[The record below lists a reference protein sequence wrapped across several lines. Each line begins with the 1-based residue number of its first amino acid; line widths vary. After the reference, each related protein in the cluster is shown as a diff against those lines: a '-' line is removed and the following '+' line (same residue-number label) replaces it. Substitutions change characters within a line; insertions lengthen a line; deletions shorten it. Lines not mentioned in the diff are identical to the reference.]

1 MADLR
6 LSINGVNN
14 AGDALGSA
22 ASGVSAIGVA
32 ATAAGAAITAFAA
45 TAVKAFADSERVS
58 KQLALAAGDLT
69 SAFERQAGAIQN
81 QLGVSDEL
89 VKSMQSVLL
98 RYGEAPDQID
108 ATVRALLDYSAAT
121 GTDALQATETLTR
134 GVESGKAVFKELGVT
149 YDATGNKTKDLTAVT
164 AQLTAK
170 LGGSAE
176 ADAHTLAGAAR
187 AVHEQ
192 FGEIQESL
200 GGLIAGFI
208 QQTGVLDKLKQALMD
223 VRDAAG
229 WGDGASQRNL
239 ERGKLFDEKALIE
252 SALEERKKNPNWIFS
267 QREDGPAYDAAKDS
281 ARLREIKA
289 RLAQL
294 DAEQR
299 KDEAPLPSKSTVSQR
314 TGRQPKDNDKSGPMP
329 DDLAADLFK
338 EDDEQSLANWKKE
351 ISDSEAKKK
360 KLQQDAKE
368 VADHAEREAKRAA
381 KANEE
386 AAKRTEEAWKHAS
399 EQAAVSLIQN
409 VGGALQDLAEGNKV
423 SAKSLLSG
431 ILGTLGSL
439 IPGFGAIGGAIG
451 NQVGG
456 LIGGAIDRGSSG
468 GGGGGSRYASGIV
481 NVNVSTMDGNSSREY
496 FERTGARAILNAART
511 GKGAGSLLLGGT

>member
-1 MADLR
+1 MADIR
-6 LSINGVNN
+6 LSLNGEDN
-14 AGDALGSA
+14 ASSAMRSA
-22 ASGVSAIGVA
+22 ADGVSAIGVA
-32 ATAAGAAITAFAA
+32 AAAAGAAVAAFGVSS
-45 TAVKAFADSERVS
+45 VKAFADAERVS
-58 KQLALAAGDLT
+58 VQLARATGGLS
-69 SAFERQAGAIQN
+69 SAFERQASVIQT
-81 QLGVSDEL
+81 QLGVSDGL
-89 VKSMQSVLL
+89 VKKMQMVLFQ
-98 RYGEAPDQID
+98 YGEAPASID
-108 ATVRALLDYSAAT
+108 ATVRSLLDYSAAT
-121 GTDALQATETLTR
+121 GVDALAATENLTR

-149 YDATGNKTKDLTAVT
+149 YDKTGDQTQRLESVTKSLA
-164 AQLTAK
+164 AK
-170 LGGSAE
+170 IGGAAE
-176 ADAHTLAGAAR
+176 ADANTLAGAAR
-187 AVHEQ
+187 AVREQ
-192 FGEIQESL
+192 FGAIQENL

-208 QQTGVLDKLKQALMD
+208 QQTGVLEKLKGALLD
-223 VRDAAG
+223 VKNAAG
-229 WGDGASQRNL
+229 WGDGASQRNN
-239 ERGKLFDEKALIE
+239 ERGPLLDEQILIMK
-252 SALEERKKNPNWIFS
+252 ALEERKANPNWIFS
-267 QREDGPAYDAAKDS
+267 QGSEGAAYDPSKDT
-281 ARLREIKA
+281 ARLKEIKA

-294 DAEQR
+294 DAAQK
-299 KDEAPLPSKSTVSQR
+299 KDETALPTASKVPGRRLKSTDGGG
-314 TGRQPKDNDKSGPMP
+314 GRSV
-329 DDLAADLFK
+329 DDVALDLFK

-368 VADHAEREAKRAA
+368 IADHAEREAKRAA
-381 KANEE
+381 EANEA

-409 VGGALQDLAEGNKV
+409 VGGALQDLAEGHKV

-439 IPGFGAIGGAIG
+439 IPGFGAIGSALG

-456 LIGGAIDRGSSG
+456 LIGGAIDRGSS

>member
-1 MADLR
+1 VADIR
-6 LSINGVNN
+6 LSINGEDN
-14 AGDALGSA
+14 ASGAMNSA

-32 ATAAGAAITAFAA
+32 AAAAGAAIAAFGVSS
-45 TAVKAFADSERVS
+45 VKAFADAERVS
-58 KQLALAAGDLT
+58 VQLTRATGGLS
-69 SAFERQAGAIQN
+69 SAFERQASVIQG
-81 QLGVSDEL
+81 QLGVSDDL
-89 VKSMQSVLL
+89 VKKMQMVLFQ
-98 RYGEAPDQID
+98 YGEAPASID

-121 GTDALQATETLTR
+121 GTDALAATENLTR
-134 GVESGKAVFKELGVT
+134 GVESGKAVFKELGIT
-149 YDATGNKTKDLTAVT
+149 YDKTGDQTQRLESVTKSLA
-164 AQLTAK
+164 AK
-170 LGGSAE
+170 LGGAAA
-176 ADAHTLAGAAR
+176 ADANTLAGAAR
-187 AVHEQ
+187 AVKEQ
-192 FGEIQESL
+192 FGEIQENL

-208 QQTGVLDKLKQALMD
+208 QQTGVLEKLKGALLD
-223 VRDAAG
+223 VKNAAG
-229 WGDGASQRNL
+229 WGDGASQRNN
-239 ERGKLFDEKALIE
+239 ERGPLLDEQILIMK
-252 SALEERKKNPNWIFS
+252 ALEERKANPNWIFS
-267 QREDGPAYDAAKDS
+267 QGADGAAYDPSKDT
-281 ARLREIKA
+281 ARLKEIKA

-294 DAEQR
+294 DAAQR
-299 KDEAPLPSKSTVSQR
+299 KDETALPATSTVPGRRLKSTGG
-314 TGRQPKDNDKSGPMP
+314 GRGGGSTP
-329 DDLAADLFK
+329 DDVALDLFK

-368 VADHAEREAKRAA
+368 IADHAEREAKRAA

-439 IPGFGAIGGAIG
+439 IPGFGAIGSAIG
-451 NQVGG
+451 QQVGG
-456 LIGGAIDRGSSG
+456 LVGGAIDRGSG
-468 GGGGGSRYASGIV
+468 GGGSSRYASGIV